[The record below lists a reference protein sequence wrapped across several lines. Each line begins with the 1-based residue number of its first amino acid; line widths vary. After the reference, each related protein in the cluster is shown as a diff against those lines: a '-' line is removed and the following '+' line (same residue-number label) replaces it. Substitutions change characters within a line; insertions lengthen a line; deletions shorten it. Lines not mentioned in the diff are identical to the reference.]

1 MEIPG
6 PWQHAYVAANGARF
20 HVATL
25 GSGPEGSGADRPAVV
40 LLHGFPQFWWA
51 WRHQMT
57 ALADAG
63 HRVVAMDLRG
73 YGGSDKTPRGYDP
86 FTLAGDVAGVVKA
99 LGLPKAALVGHG
111 WGGYVA
117 WAAAVLHQ
125 PQVAS
130 VATVAAP
137 HPRWML
143 RSMWGSLRPGH
154 GVKALGHVLAMQLPW
169 VPERRLRSPA
179 SGYLAGHLSAW
190 AAPGSAFPSGEE
202 VKTYQ
207 AALAQWPSPHCALE
221 FHRWLFR
228 SRIRDDGRRFNAAM
242 RSPVQVPSYTIFGG
256 ADPALPDP
264 HKDRS
269 GRYVAAEHRTSI
281 LDGVGHFA
289 PEEAPDR
296 VSALLVDWLGRPLG
310 RRER

>member
-1 MEIPG
+1 MSAPAEIPG

-25 GSGPEGSGADRPAVV
+25 GRPEGPPVV

-51 WRHQMT
+51 WRHQIT

-63 HRVVAMDLRG
+63 HLVVAMDLRG

-86 FTLAGDVAGVVKA
+86 FTLAGDVAGVVSA
-99 LGLPKAALVGHG
+99 LGLPRAALVGHG

-117 WAAAVLHQ
+117 WAVAVLHQ
-125 PQVAS
+125 RQVS
-130 VATVAAP
+130 SLATVSAP
-137 HPRWML
+137 HPSWML
-143 RSMWGSLRPGH
+143 RSLRPGQ
-154 GVKALGHVLAMQLPW
+154 GLKGLGHVLAMQLPW
-169 VPERRLRSPA
+169 LPERRLRSPR

-190 AAPGSAFPSGEE
+190 AAPGSGFPSADELA
-202 VKTYQ
+202 TYQ
-207 AALAQWPSPHCALE
+207 SALAQWPSPHCALE
-221 FHRWLFR
+221 FHRWLLR
-228 SRIRDDGRRFNAAM
+228 SRVRDDGRRFNTAM
-242 RSPVQVPSYTIFGG
+242 RSPVQVASYTIFGG

-264 HKDRS
+264 RRDRS
-269 GRYVAAEHRTSI
+269 GRYVDAEYRTTI

-296 VSALLVDWLGRPLG
+296 VSEMLVDWLGQPRVPDS
-310 RRER
+310 